1 MEKPS
6 ISLGLAMDHWPHLS
20 HQSIL
25 VLFIPQPLC
34 KKKLYLVTED
44 YSPALHDIHHLWVD
58 RHMYLLDIIMTCST
72 AIYLHCP

>member
-6 ISLGLAMDHWPHLS
+6 VSLGIALDHLPHLF
-20 HQSIL
+20 HKSIL
-25 VLFIPQPLC
+25 VLLISQPLC

-44 YSPALHDIHHLWVD
+44 YSPALPVILHLWVD
-58 RHMYLLDIIMTCST
+58 LHMYLLDIIMTCIT